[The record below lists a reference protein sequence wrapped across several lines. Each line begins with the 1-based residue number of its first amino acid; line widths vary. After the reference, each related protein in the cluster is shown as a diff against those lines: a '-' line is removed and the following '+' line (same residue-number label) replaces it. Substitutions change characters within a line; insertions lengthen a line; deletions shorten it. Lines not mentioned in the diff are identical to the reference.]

1 MQGWRRRRAG
11 AAPRGSGAGPRDRP
25 GVRPRDA
32 AVGSCRADR
41 VTQLRRQR
49 HALVSVRQGLLVAAQ
64 ADVDG
69 GEDAVALDLRGEV
82 AQRLGG
88 GQCQIPAADELRPQ
102 RLAVQAASGRVGEL
116 HDLCVPALSVRVC
129 LQRQQVLVFG
139 GEPVERGGLAG

>member
-1 MQGWRRRRAG
+1 MPSVVTSSILG
-11 AAPRGSGAGPRDRP
+11 APA
-25 GVRPRDA
+25 RDA
-32 AVGSCRADR
+32 AVGPCRADR

-49 HALVSVRQGLLVAAQ
+49 HAPVSVRQGLLVVAQ

-88 GQCQIPAADELRPQ
+88 GQCQVLDADGLRPQ
-102 RLAVQAASGRVGEL
+102 RLAVQAASGRVSEL
-116 HDLCVPALSVRVC
+116 HDLGVPALRARVC

-139 GEPVERGGLAG
+139 DEPVERGDLVGEVACGR